1 MISMSVG
8 CPSAYKKITSTFT
21 STTFIYQRS
30 AVNLQT
36 QNILRICSPH
46 IFGENLKKQKK
57 TRGGGSLGVV
67 NVMSFHPA
75 NLGLDGWMLVTGR
88 AYS

>member
-1 MISMSVG
+1 MQ
-8 CPSAYKKITSTFT
+8 STHLW
-21 STTFIYQRS
+21 RE
-30 AVNLQT
+30 
-36 QNILRICSPH
+36 PK
-46 IFGENLKKQKK
+46 EEEK